1 MSRIRS
7 NRVCFTLNNYEETDI
22 TKIIEIADSVG
33 QNGSVV
39 KYIVCGEE
47 IGESGTRH
55 LQGFINLDMD
65 PKKGGIKF
73 WKDFFRFTQAAHFE
87 NSRGSDQQNKEYCTK
102 DSIYIESGEPEDK
115 QTSIHERI
123 FNTAKIS
130 VEEAVA
136 IDFEF
141 GMRHYNQL
149 KQIYADFNKQVPACS
164 IERLREWQTEVID
177 RALNQGSRKIL
188 FVVDEEGG
196 KGKSELT
203 KYLLTNHKAWACQGK
218 FKALERSLRSLN

>member
-1 MSRIRS
+1 MARIRS

-22 TKIIEIADSVG
+22 TKIIEIADSAG
-33 QNGSVV
+33 QNGSIV

-55 LQGFINLDMD
+55 LQGFINMDMD

-73 WKDFFRFTQAAHFE
+73 WKDFFGFTQAAHFE
-87 NSRGSDQQNKEYCTK
+87 NSRGSDNQNKEYCTK
-102 DSIYIESGEPEDK
+102 DGIYIEGGMPEEK

-136 IDFEF
+136 LDFEF
-141 GMRHYNQL
+141 GMRNYNQL
-149 KQIYADFNKQVPACS
+149 KQIHADFNKQVPACS
-164 IERLREWQTEVID
+164 IERLREWQMEVID
-177 RALNQGSRKIL
+177 RANNQGARKIL
-188 FVVDEEGG
+188 FVVDQEGG

-203 KYLLTNHKAWACQGK
+203 KYLLMNHNAWACQGK
-218 FKALERSLRSLN
+218 CGRK

>member
-7 NRVCFTLNNYEETDI
+7 NRICFTLNNYEETDL

-33 QNGSVV
+33 QNGSIV

-87 NSRGSDQQNKEYCTK
+87 NSRGSDNQNKEY
-102 DSIYIESGEPEDK
+102 
-115 QTSIHERI
+115 
-123 FNTAKIS
+123 
-130 VEEAVA
+130 
-136 IDFEF
+136 
-141 GMRHYNQL
+141 
-149 KQIYADFNKQVPACS
+149 
-164 IERLREWQTEVID
+164 
-177 RALNQGSRKIL
+177 
-188 FVVDEEGG
+188 
-196 KGKSELT
+196 
-203 KYLLTNHKAWACQGK
+203 
-218 FKALERSLRSLN
+218 